1 MKKAFTLI
9 ELLVVIAIIA
19 ILAGMLLPA
28 LNKAR
33 AMAQNAKC
41 QSNMKQISTAFLMY
55 ADDNQGWAT
64 MFYGQGKDKY
74 TYTII
79 VHFLENQYLGNFKL
93 TGFDSQTSAVS
104 SLPQIFIC
112 PARRKD
118 VQIDM
123 RIDYATNAH
132 LAGFILGDDNPWKRY
147 ATDGKRHT
155 NNNNDLMETVLFRI
169 DSFESPSDVVYGADG
184 QRGFPWFA
192 NTNWKK
198 YINGVEMPPHNGKRS
213 NAWFVD
219 GHVVSMDIKAL
230 EKAVEKYD
238 YSGY

>member
-1 MKKAFTLI
+1 MKKKFTLI

-41 QSNMKQISTAFLMY
+41 QSNMKQIATAFIMY
-55 ADDNQGWAT
+55 ADDNDGWCT

-74 TYTII
+74 TYTL
-79 VHFLENQYLGNFKL
+79 VKHFSDNGYLGNYKL

-112 PARRKD
+112 PARRTDIK
-118 VQIDM
+118 IDM

-155 NNNNDLMETVLFRI
+155 NSSNDLMETVLYRS
-169 DSFESPSDVVYGADG
+169 DSFENPSSVVQGADG
-184 QRGFPWFA
+184 QRGFPYFA
-192 NTNWKK
+192 NTNWRK
-198 YINGVEMPPHNGKRS
+198 YLEGTEMLPHNSRS
-213 NAWFVD
+213 NVWFVD
-219 GHVVSMDIKAL
+219 GHIETKNKKDL